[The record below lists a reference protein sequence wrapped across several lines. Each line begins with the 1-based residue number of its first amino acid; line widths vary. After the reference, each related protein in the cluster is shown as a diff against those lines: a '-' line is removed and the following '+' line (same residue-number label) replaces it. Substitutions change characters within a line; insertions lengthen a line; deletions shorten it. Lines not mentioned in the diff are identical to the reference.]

1 VAPLFSNTSGT
12 KLSPLFNSPYPLAQI
27 ASAINI
33 VPVPSF
39 LIFQEIS
46 GNRMSGQELH
56 PKAPLIPPVTKFSV
70 AVRDDLHD
78 QPTEVAK
85 LSYFNFDSGVILP
98 ID

>member
-1 VAPLFSNTSGT
+1 MAPLFSNTSGT

-56 PKAPLIPPVTKFSV
+56 PQAPLIPPVTKFSV